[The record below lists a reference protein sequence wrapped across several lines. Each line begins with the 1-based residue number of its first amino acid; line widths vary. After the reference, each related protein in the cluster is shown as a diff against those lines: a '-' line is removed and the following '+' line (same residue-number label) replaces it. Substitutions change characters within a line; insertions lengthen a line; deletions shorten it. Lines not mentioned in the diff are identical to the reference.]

1 MGRLYWK
8 ANDRIIGVHAMSNSH
23 IKSCLQILDR
33 IDRLEIDGYSKPYWG
48 MMFKRELNYRKE
60 LENVIM
66 NELPFIKEELRKI
79 NY

>member
-33 IDRLEIDGYSKPYWG
+33 
-48 MMFKRELNYRKE
+48 NYRKE

-66 NELPFIKEELRKI
+66 NELPFVKEELRKV